1 MKNKNKQTNPGKEKK
16 AKKPVTVKE
25 EQDEIFSGLKKDIK
39 ESINQMDDIIDE
51 DWTTSFFTTLNEPL
65 F

>member
-1 MKNKNKQTNPGKEKK
+1 MEKQNKQSKQKKEKK
-16 AKKPVTVKE
+16 AKKPITVKE

-51 DWTTSFFTTLNEPL
+51 NDE
-65 F
+65 

>member
-1 MKNKNKQTNPGKEKK
+1 MEKQNKQSKQKKEKK

-51 DWTTSFFTTLNEPL
+51 KEK
-65 F
+65 

>member
-1 MKNKNKQTNPGKEKK
+1 MEKKTQNKQVKQKKEKK

-39 ESINQMDDIIDE
+39 ESINQMDEIIDE
-51 DWTTSFFTTLNEPL
+51 KDE
-65 F
+65 

>member
-1 MKNKNKQTNPGKEKK
+1 MENKNKQTKTVKEKK

-51 DWTTSFFTTLNEPL
+51 KDK
-65 F
+65 

>member
-1 MKNKNKQTNPGKEKK
+1 MENKNKQTKPGKEKK

-25 EQDEIFSGLKKDIK
+25 EQDAIYSDLKKDIK

-51 DWTTSFFTTLNEPL
+51 K
-65 F
+65 

>member
-1 MKNKNKQTNPGKEKK
+1 MEKQNKQPNQKKEKK

-51 DWTTSFFTTLNEPL
+51 KDK
-65 F
+65 

>member
-1 MKNKNKQTNPGKEKK
+1 MEKQNKQSKQKKEKK
-16 AKKPVTVKE
+16 AKRPVTVKE

-51 DWTTSFFTTLNEPL
+51 KDA
-65 F
+65 

>member
-1 MKNKNKQTNPGKEKK
+1 MENKDKKLKLKK

-39 ESINQMDDIIDE
+39 ESINQMDEIIDE
-51 DWTTSFFTTLNEPL
+51 KDK
-65 F
+65 